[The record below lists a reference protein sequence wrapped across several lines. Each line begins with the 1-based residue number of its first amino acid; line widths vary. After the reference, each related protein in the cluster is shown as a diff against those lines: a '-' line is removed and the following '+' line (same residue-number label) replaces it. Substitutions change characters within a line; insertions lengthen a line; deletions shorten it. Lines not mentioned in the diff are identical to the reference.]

1 MSELFLELFTEEIPT
16 NLQVNARESLVLNIK
31 KFLDK
36 ENISYKGKSESY
48 STPNRLIIYFEN
60 IQTTV
65 VKESKEIR
73 GPNIN
78 ASQEALDG
86 FVKSNEI
93 NKKNIYKKK
102 NRKRYFLFF

>member
-16 NLQVNARESLVLNIK
+16 NLQINARENLVINIK

-60 IQTTV
+60 IKPNV

-93 NKKNIYKKK
+93 NKKKYI
-102 NRKRYFLFF
+102 